1 MHNCTSI
8 IAKGS
13 TDYDDYEGS
22 GSSELTTTEGPT
34 PGPRPEGH
42 NRTVCTLQSSTTA
55 NIASSS
61 TARSGSMAKPLC
73 TYSMIKIFINSDR
86 VCDRPLSFE
95 RVPNKM
101 IDGQNTTVLNTT
113 SKDACLDACLNEVRD
128 SWEAMQVF

>member
-1 MHNCTSI
+1 M
-8 IAKGS
+8 
-13 TDYDDYEGS
+13 
-22 GSSELTTTEGPT
+22 
-34 PGPRPEGH
+34 
-42 NRTVCTLQSSTTA
+42 CTLQSSTTA

-61 TARSGSMAKPLC
+61 TARSSSSMAKPLC

-128 SWEAMQVF
+128 SWEAMQVL